1 MTEVDPVPRA
11 FPIVLGLVVLVTAA
25 AGAQVTLIYRQA
37 TGARVDRIEIS
48 DQPQPNGA
56 VLGVFATSGETYRIE
71 SDQSG
76 GVTTCRFEFPP
87 ERTSWTAR
95 REGTSLRLEGT
106 VQGRSI
112 SRTFTIDGHPWYE
125 SAERSLQ
132 RYAVSGS
139 REPVKFWMVEPYGG
153 IAYLMTGRAER
164 RERVEVN
171 GKLVEAVRVIVR
183 PAGIMSFIWS
193 STYWYSPVDGTF
205 LKSQSV
211 RGILS
216 LAPPTVIEL
225 LEDRRARR

>member
-1 MTEVDPVPRA
+1 LAQVGPIPRA
-11 FPIVLGLVVLVTAA
+11 FPIILSLIVLVTAP
-25 AGAQVTLIYRQA
+25 AGAQVTLVYRQA

-48 DQPQPNGA
+48 DQAQPDGA

-71 SDQSG
+71 SDQGG
-76 GVTTCRFEFPP
+76 GVTACRFEFPP

-106 VQGRSI
+106 VQGRPV
-112 SRTFTIDGHPWYE
+112 SRTFAIDRRPWYE

-132 RYAVSGS
+132 LYAVSCS
-139 REPVKFWMVEPYGG
+139 REPVRFWMVEPYGG
-153 IAYLMTGRAER
+153 SAYLMTGSVER
-164 RERVEVN
+164 LERVEVN
-171 GKLVEAVRVIVR
+171 GTLVQAVRVIVR

-225 LEDRRARR
+225 LEDRRVRR